1 MLKSK
6 YILQQIKNKSVI
18 WRLGAFLICLLFLWL
33 PFAIPIYLIFNS
45 DPNLTTILTMGLLFI
60 AFLLLQKFWG
70 RYIYQQPNILQEY
83 GLVRERKILL
93 ELFAG
98 LAIGYFSGKL
108 LYVVQAIFGW
118 VIIQSPSSNTLKLV
132 IEGLISALGIGLAE
146 ELVFRGWVLTELQRD
161 YSKNTALLVSSG
173 IFAVAHFIKPISEI
187 IRTFVTFPA
196 LFILGLTLV
205 WAKGR
210 TQNRLGLSIGLH
222 SGLVWIYYILNVGE
236 QIEYTG
242 KVPDWVT
249 GIDGNPIAGILGVI
263 FLGILAI
270 LMRNSF
276 LETPLHK

>member
-1 MLKSK
+1 MLNSK

-60 AFLLLQKFWG
+60 VFLLLQKFWG

-93 ELFAG
+93 ELFTG

-118 VIIQSPSSNTLKLV
+118 VIIQPPSSNTLKLV

-161 YSKNTALLVSSG
+161 YSKNTALLVSSV
-173 IFAVAHFIKPISEI
+173 IFAVAHFIKPIPEI

-222 SGLVWIYYILNVGE
+222 SGLVWSYYILNVGE

-242 KVPDWVT
+242 KAPDWVT

>member
-1 MLKSK
+1 MLNSK

-60 AFLLLQKFWG
+60 VFLLLQKFWG

-118 VIIQSPSSNTLKLV
+118 VIIQPPSSNTLKLV

-173 IFAVAHFIKPISEI
+173 IFAVAHFIKPIPEI

-263 FLGILAI
+263 FLGLLAI
-270 LMRNSF
+270 LMWNSF